1 MYIFLNTPYGWKYK
15 VLVACAEIHCLC
27 QCLCMTSSCLYCDH
41 GQSIK
46 ARRRYWQGI
55 WSTVC
60 FTLPLFVCVFVW
72 VLVQASVSSHFLP
85 AIVCM
90 CVCHSFSFSNQC
102 LIGLIPKTLDELFLE
117 IPVMKRSSTPPK
129 RHNSSVYI
137 AMKKYFRPS
146 RFLSFLCIWH
156 TYVFQ
161 IIKLILILDK
171 DNASKYRMSF
181 SND

>member
-27 QCLCMTSSCLYCDH
+27 QCVCMTSSCLYCDH

-90 CVCHSFSFSNQC
+90 EAYARSPFLSLILSLSLISISLGWSPRLWMSYFWRFLLWKDHPPHLNAITLLYTLLWKSIFVLPDFYVFCVFD
-102 LIGLIPKTLDELFLE
+102 TLTCF
-117 IPVMKRSSTPPK
+117 RSS
-129 RHNSSVYI
+129 NW
-137 AMKKYFRPS
+137 F
-146 RFLSFLCIWH
+146 
-156 TYVFQ
+156 
-161 IIKLILILDK
+161 
-171 DNASKYRMSF
+171 
-181 SND
+181 